1 TMAEQ
6 ADVRRIVAEFLGM
19 EPASID
25 ADTPLRLS
33 SSLARA
39 RLDAVLRKQL
49 GVKCVAVYTARR
61 FGDLD
66 HALLGQART
75 DDEPAAGVVHEAA
88 DTWTPLEA
96 ARTSSAGIR
105 CGVDIVDIDE
115 LPASAD
121 FWEHEFY
128 RHAFSAAEIAYCST
142 QPEPRES
149 FAARWAAKEA
159 I

>member
-1 TMAEQ
+1 GRRGSHGALRTLPPHARGAACNRSASRAQRRGERRRRGALHGMHPRLVTTTMAEQ
-6 ADVRRIVAEFLGM
+6 ADVRRIVAEVLGV

-25 ADTPLRLS
+25 AGTPLRLS

-49 GVKCVAVYTARR
+49 GVKCAAAYTARR

-66 HALLGQART
+66 HALLGEART
-75 DDEPAAGVVHEAA
+75 DDEPAEAVVHEAA

-105 CGVDIVDIDE
+105 
-115 LPASAD
+115 
-121 FWEHEFY
+121 
-128 RHAFSAAEIAYCST
+128 
-142 QPEPRES
+142 
-149 FAARWAAKEA
+149 
-159 I
+159 